1 MGGMF
6 SIFEL
11 KQWVPTAVAL
21 ASGASS
27 WLEFNKFQTRLSN
40 CNQARMQLDNLQRWW
55 SSLSMVKR
63 RTPVCKETLVEMT
76 EQNADAEENV
86 WAKSLQS
93 KNKDKEEDSALDSKA

>member
-27 WLEFNKFQTRLSN
+27 WLEFSKFQTRLSN

-63 RTPVCKETLVEMT
+63 RTPSCKEMLVETT
-76 EQNADAEENV
+76 EENADSEENV

-93 KNKDKEEDSALDSKA
+93 KKKDDGEDGSDDKI